1 MPDRRGAVKL
11 ASFGKARRSGRLIA
25 AAIALVLST
34 ATCSGQSTSEPQA
47 AELVSAGAVIVDVR
61 TPEEFAA
68 GHLDGAVLIDFKN
81 PSFDAEIAKLDTTAS
96 YIVYCRSGNRSAQA
110 AERMRGVGITD
121 ITDLGSLENA
131 SAQTGVAIVQG

>member
-1 MPDRRGAVKL
+1 M
-11 ASFGKARRSGRLIA
+11 I
-25 AAIALVLST
+25 I
-34 ATCSGQSTSEPQA
+34 
-47 AELVSAGAVIVDVR
+47 DVR

-68 GHLDGAVLIDFKN
+68 GYLDGAVLIDFKN

-110 AERMRGVGITD
+110 AERMREVGITD

>member
-1 MPDRRGAVKL
+1 M
-11 ASFGKARRSGRLIA
+11 I
-25 AAIALVLST
+25 I
-34 ATCSGQSTSEPQA
+34 
-47 AELVSAGAVIVDVR
+47 DVR

-68 GHLDGAVLIDFKN
+68 GHLGGAVLIDFKSQ
-81 PSFDAEIAKLDTTAS
+81 SFDDEIAKLNAAAS

-110 AERMRGVGITD
+110 ADRMRAIGIEN